1 MLSDAILD
9 DLIRQDPNSRVAVE
23 CLTTTGTVH
32 VAGEVTTKGWANVQ
46 KIVRNTLKDIGYDP
60 AGCPDRIPMITA
72 NGSIEVPLLK
82 IEQIIWGN
90 IELSDVPVICHKIPE
105 LANVDG
111 LLGLSFLQ
119 HFEIALNFKQGILE
133 IT

>member
-1 MLSDAILD
+1 MKIPLQIPIIIQRLKVIGPHASREVDMIFDTGARYTSLSWD
-9 DLIRQDPNSRVAVE
+9 
-23 CLTTTGTVH
+23 
-32 VAGEVTTKGWANVQ
+32 
-46 KIVRNTLKDIGYDP
+46 TLKDIGYDP

-82 IEQIIWGN
+82 VDKIIWGD
-90 IELSDVPVICHKIPE
+90 IVLSDVPVICHNIPE

-119 HFEIALNFKQGILE
+119 HFEINLNFKQGILA
-133 IT
+133 IK